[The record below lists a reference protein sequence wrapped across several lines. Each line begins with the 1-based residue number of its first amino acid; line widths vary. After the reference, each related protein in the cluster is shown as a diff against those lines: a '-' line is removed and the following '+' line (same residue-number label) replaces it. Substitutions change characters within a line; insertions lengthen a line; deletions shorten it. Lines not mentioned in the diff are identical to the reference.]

1 VHWSMVELTDA
12 EVSRMRAFRLQ
23 SQFRALFMSASAPGD
38 AVLFERASPERRVYY
53 FSPKA
58 AEIFS
63 PYLAAWSSR
72 ACAAPPRDSVE
83 VLVGRADALDMLPAE
98 GDGVSRS

>member
-1 VHWSMVELTDA
+1 MHWSMVELTDA
-12 EVSRMRAFRLQ
+12 EISRMRAFRLQ
-23 SQFRALFMSASAPGD
+23 SQFRALFISASAPRD
-38 AVLFERASPERRVYY
+38 AALFERASRERHVYY

-63 PYLAAWSSR
+63 PYLAAWSCRDCS
-72 ACAAPPRDSVE
+72 APPRNSVE

-98 GDGVSRS
+98 GDAA